1 MPQITVSPKPNKK
14 KSTFEKLWAQANAL
28 KQSNQRL
35 ERELNAIVERM
46 QETVIPEELKLVEAQ
61 VPLVKKLLDLGQ
73 RKSMTK
79 WERQTLDSWILELVD
94 DMHHC
99 SLINDEL
106 KDCIARYDAFR
117 MGIELEDS
125 DLPPHQ
131 QFIEIIRAAEDE
143 ARQAHEQQQKAHS
156 ESREQRR
163 EQMIKLANISIA
175 QTLDH
180 TLGPRPTLEETPVDD
195 LFESELNEQLKIQQA
210 KYDIDRAELHAQLTK
225 DALDEI
231 DRLLSEDEK
240 SYQFED
246 LNTDEFDD
254 LLDELLEEPMWNE
267 IDEENDSDFVSQKN
281 NPALTNDAF
290 QQLFR
295 ATAAKLHPDREPNT
309 ELRLEKQQL
318 MVKLLK
324 ARKQGDLITVLELYE
339 TWVGEHTGFNKT
351 DQRALTQTVRQW
363 LENLDDEK
371 DDIIMRTPLHSRAYH
386 QFHNKSKRKVDTTF
400 EQYLRSLEKQ
410 QTATNKCSEQIRS
423 LATLKPWLEE
433 RYDRS
438 YDFFT
443 NSFL

>member
-131 QFIEIIRAAEDE
+131 QFIEKIRAAEDE
-143 ARQAHEQQQKAHS
+143 ARQEHEQQQKAHS

-175 QTLDH
+175 QALDH
-180 TLGPRPTLEETPVDD
+180 SLGPRPTIEETPVDD
-195 LFESELNEQLKIQQA
+195 LFESELNEQLKIQQE
-210 KYDIDRAELHAQLTK
+210 KYDNDRAELQAQLTK
-225 DALDEI
+225 DAFDEI
-231 DRLLSEDEK
+231 DRLLSEDER
-240 SYQFED
+240 SYQFDD
-246 LNTDEFDD
+246 LNTDVFDD
-254 LLDELLEEPMWNE
+254 LLDELFEEPMWSE
-267 IDEENDSDFVSQKN
+267 IDEENGTDCVSKKN

-295 ATAAKLHPDREPNT
+295 ATAAKLHPDREPDP
-309 ELRLEKQQL
+309 ELCLEKQQL
-318 MVKLLK
+318 MAKLLK
-324 ARKQGDLITVLELYE
+324 ARKHGDLITVLELYE
-339 TWVGEHTGFNKT
+339 TWVGEHAGFNKT

-363 LENLDDEK
+363 LKNLDDEK
-371 DDIIMRTPLHSRAYH
+371 DDIIMQSPLHCRAYN
-386 QFHNKSKRKVDTTF
+386 QFHNKSKRKVDTAF
-400 EQYLRSLEKQ
+400 ELYLSSLEKQ
-410 QTATNKCSEQIRS
+410 QTALNKCSEQIRS

-433 RYDRS
+433 RYDQS
-438 YDFFT
+438 YDFYVNDF
-443 NSFL
+443 

>member
-1 MPQITVSPKPNKK
+1 MSQFTVSPKPKKK
-14 KSTFEKLWAQANAL
+14 KSTFEKLWAQANERN
-28 KQSNQRL
+28 QSNQRL

-46 QETVIPEELKLVEAQ
+46 QKTVIPEELSLVKAQ
-61 VPLVKKLLDLGQ
+61 IPLVNKLLDLGQ

-79 WERQTLDSWILELVD
+79 WERQTLDSWILELIE
-94 DMHHC
+94 DMHQC

-131 QFIEIIRAAEDE
+131 QFIEKIRATEDQ
-143 ARQAHEQQQKAHS
+143 ARQAHEQRQKAHS

-175 QTLDH
+175 QAVDH
-180 TLGPRPTLEETPVDD
+180 TLGPRPTAKETPVDD
-195 LFESELNEQLKIQQA
+195 LFESELSEQLKIQQI
-210 KYDIDRAELHAQLTK
+210 KYDSDRAELHAQLTK

-231 DRLLSEDEK
+231 DRLLSEEERP
-240 SYQFED
+240 YQFDD
-246 LNTDEFDD
+246 LNTDDFDD

-267 IDEENDSDFVSQKN
+267 IDQENDTDFVSKKN

-295 ATAAKLHPDREPNT
+295 ATAAKLHPDREPDA

-318 MVKLLK
+318 MAKLLK

-339 TWVGEHTGFNKT
+339 TWVGEHAGFNKT
-351 DQRALTQTVRQW
+351 DERALTQTVRQW

-371 DDIIMRTPLHSRAYH
+371 DDIIMQTPLHCRAYN
-386 QFHNKSKRKVDTTF
+386 QFHNKSKRKVDTAF

-410 QTATNKCSEQIRS
+410 HTALNKCSEQIRS
-423 LATLKPWLEE
+423 LVTLKPWLEE

-438 YDFFT
+438 YDFYI
-443 NSFL
+443 NDFL